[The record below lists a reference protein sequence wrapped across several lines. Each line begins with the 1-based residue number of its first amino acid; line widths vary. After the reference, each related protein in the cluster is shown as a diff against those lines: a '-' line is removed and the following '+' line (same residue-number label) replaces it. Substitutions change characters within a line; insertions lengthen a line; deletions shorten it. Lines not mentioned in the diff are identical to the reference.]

1 MTTLSD
7 ELANDPMGLGYAQW
21 LPNSPGM
28 VVQLINAPSF
38 AMVKSLMMS
47 ERGILA
53 QYPDGPVAADAVL
66 TKLDTF
72 AQTQQALASVV
83 RRALRFLGDPEGID
97 MGSPATQSML
107 DAVQQAGVLTADET
121 TKLKALAMQPASR
134 AEVLGL
140 GVVTEAQVVEAA

>member
-72 AQTQQALASVV
+72 AQTQQPLASVV
-83 RRALRFLGDPEGID
+83 KRALRFLGDPEGID
-97 MGSPATQSML
+97 MGSPATQAML

-140 GVVTEAQVVEAA
+140 GMVTEAQVMEAA

>member
-1 MTTLSD
+1 MTILAD
-7 ELANDPMGLGYAQW
+7 ELANDPLGVGYAQW
-21 LPNSPGM
+21 LPHAPGM
-28 VVQLINAPSF
+28 VVQLLNAPSYT
-38 AMVKSLMMS
+38 MIKPLMMS
-47 ERGILA
+47 ERGVLA

-72 AQTQQALASVV
+72 AQTQHALASVV
-83 RRALRFLGDPEGID
+83 RRALRFLGTDGGID

-107 DAVQQAGVLTADET
+107 DAVQQAGVLTASET
-121 TKLKALAMQPASR
+121 QKLKALALQPASR

>member
-7 ELANDPMGLGYAQW
+7 ELANDPMGIGYAQW
-21 LPNSPGM
+21 LPDSPGM
-28 VVQLINAPSF
+28 VVQLINMPSF
-38 AMVKSLMMS
+38 AMIKSLMMS

-72 AQTQQALASVV
+72 AQTQHALASVV
-83 RRALRFLGDPEGID
+83 KRALRFLGDPEGID